1 VQEENNQK
9 MVLASKRFLARE
21 YGVAR
26 NERNRDYDYGPG
38 QAYNERTEPF
48 WAAVRAAWRELEEK
62 RGRFS
67 VRAPVDQAQL
77 FRPFFDYAQRLADG
91 APFDRAAARDFV
103 RKTLQA
109 DYLN

>member
-1 VQEENNQK
+1 
-9 MVLASKRFLARE
+9 M
-21 YGVAR
+21 
-26 NERNRDYDYGPG
+26 
-38 QAYNERTEPF
+38 
-48 WAAVRAAWRELEEK
+48 RAAWRELEDK

-77 FRPFFDYAQRLADG
+77 FIPFFDYAQRLADG
-91 APFDRAAARDFV
+91 APFEREAARDFV

>member
-1 VQEENNQK
+1 MFRGHFRHTIDPK
-9 MVLASKRFLARE
+9 GRLSIPSKFRE
-21 YGVAR
+21 GLRESGSDRLVIAPNGKSLDVYP
-26 NERNRDYDYGPG
+26 EDK
-38 QAYNERTEPF
+38 
-48 WAAVRAAWRELEEK
+48 WRELEEK

-77 FRPFFDYAQRLADG
+77 FMPFFDYAQRLADG